1 MRREAGFGQ
10 GCNGKIDGRWVLA
23 GCKTRSSNAHFVDD
37 ESFYRGQ
44 RLCDALDAGAAVHS
58 IDSQRE
64 FRHPILPFHFDDT
77 PGEKARYLRIG
88 LEFWRIMQREFPMTP
103 LMCVG
108 AVIVEAGRVL
118 LVRRGNEPMKGHWTL
133 PGGLLELGEPLIEG
147 VKREAREE
155 TGLTV
160 EPVQLIELVDRIH
173 RQKEGQAERVRYH
186 YVIADYLCRVVGG
199 VLQAASDADAVRW
212 VEREEWN
219 RPDTALGAL
228 KLDPITARV
237 IETGWQRAQELEER

>member
-64 FRHPILPFHFDDT
+64 FRHLILPFHFDDT
-77 PGEKARYLRIG
+77 PEEKARYLRIG
-88 LEFWRIMQREFPMTP
+88 LKFWRIMQREFPMAP
-103 LMCVG
+103 MVGVG
-108 AVIVEAGRVL
+108 AVIVEEGRVL

-133 PGGLLELGEPLIEG
+133 PGGLLELGESLIEG

-155 TGLTV
+155 TGLIV
-160 EPVQLIELVDRIH
+160 EVLELIELLERIH
-173 RQKEGQAERVRYH
+173 REDDRVRYH

-212 VEREEWN
+212 VDREEWN
-219 RPDTALGAL
+219 KPDRALGAL
-228 KLDPITARV
+228 KLDPITAQV
-237 IETGWQRAQELEER
+237 IETGWQRAQAMKQ